1 MNNYVAYT
9 SSSATIPLGLVI
21 WGTTL
26 LTLDRDQGATAC
38 LLLATILDSKW
49 GVMLPIL
56 VAFVAGRI
64 ASQGLWKG
72 CVKSLA
78 APLG

>member
-1 MNNYVAYT
+1 MSRNVADS

-21 WGTTL
+21 WGVTL
-26 LTLDRDQGATAC
+26 LTLDLDQGATAC

-49 GVMLPIL
+49 GLMLPIL

-78 APLG
+78 APSG